1 MGMLE
6 GIIAEAKALE
16 QEAIHAEEDA
26 QKSYEEVKVDTIKNC
41 FASWD
46 DRRVALLAA
55 KGGPVDW

>member
-1 MGMLE
+1 MTKANLD
-6 GIIAEAKALE
+6 AFAKF
-16 QEAIHAEEDA
+16 A